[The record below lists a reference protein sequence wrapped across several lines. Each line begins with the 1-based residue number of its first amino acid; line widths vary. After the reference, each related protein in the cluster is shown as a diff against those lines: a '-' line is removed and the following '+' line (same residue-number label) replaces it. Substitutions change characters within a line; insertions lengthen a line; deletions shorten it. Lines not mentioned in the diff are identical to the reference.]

1 MPQRHTIEVGIVVK
15 DDGSVVVEG
24 FNENL
29 EKTETQL
36 KEAEKAGGKFGAS
49 FDNFVKGA
57 YQRAGQMATEFLS
70 SLPGQVVEL
79 GKLGAQAQAAELR
92 FERFAGSTE
101 NAEAYL
107 QAFGTATDGTVDKMG
122 AMSSAARLLQMGL
135 VDNADEMGMVA
146 EMATKLGDQT
156 MGATERI
163 ADFSAMMANQSIP
176 RLDNFGISSGRVRAR
191 IEELQKA
198 TANLSREEAFKI
210 AVMEEG
216 SKSLAKLGDTSEL
229 AQVKIDKVTAALQD
243 AKVGLGEIIVNAFDA
258 GLSVD
263 DFARRLRALPDTIM
277 QVAMLSEATGAAF
290 TAWKNNIFDVDGAME
305 VFDNTLKVLV
315 ASQTDFKVASEE
327 TRYAYTLQQEG
338 AEAASQA
345 MINYQNAL
353 ASGVAPVG
361 ESTIAQNQYA
371 AAIASSTQAA
381 EAAISVSPRYLEILE
396 EQRLAAADA
405 AIAQNNL
412 AISLKDAS
420 QTQIAQQALT
430 DLNQMYKDGKIDQ
443 DTYNEA
449 ARDLMLTF
457 GLATEDSINLVT
469 KMQEWNQTLQDGTI
483 DAATYTDGL
492 TLMNSTATTGRDTI
506 IEFTQ
511 AQTDAGIS
519 TRDTGIAIV
528 ETKDAIADLTV
539 GATEAIGRTD
549 TYRRKMSDLSTE
561 TIVARQETVELTA
574 ALNAIASREWFT
586 TVRIRKI
593 EEVVS
598 VGGAT
603 TAGFDRGYQTGFN
616 GMVGPGFGGPRRML
630 VGEGATPERVL
641 VQPITNNN
649 LTVNTRATTASVIQ
663 DFDLMNS
670 MGPVA

>member
-24 FNENL
+24 FNDKL
-29 EKTETQL
+29 EKTDKQL
-36 KEAEKAGGKFGAS
+36 KKAEQTGSKFKKA
-49 FDNFVKGA
+49 FDDFVTGA
-57 YQRAGQMATEFLS
+57 YQRAGQMATNFIS
-70 SLPGQVVEL
+70 SIPSQVVEL

-92 FERFAGSTE
+92 FERFAGGAA
-101 NAEAYL
+101 NAEAYM
-107 QAFGTATDGTVDKMG
+107 QAFASATDGTVDKMG

-146 EMATKLGDQT
+146 QMATKLGDQT
-156 MGATERI
+156 MGATDRI

-198 TANLSREEAFKI
+198 TAGLSREEAFKI

-216 SKSLAKLGDTSEL
+216 AKSLAKLGDTSEL
-229 AQVKIDKVTAALQD
+229 AQVKIDKVTAAVQD
-243 AKVGLGEIIVNAFDA
+243 AKVGMGELIVSMFDGA
-258 GLSVD
+258 VSVD
-263 DFARRLRALPDTIM
+263 EFSRRLRVLPDTIM
-277 QVAMLSEATGAAF
+277 QVAMLTEAAGAAW
-290 TAWKNNIFDVDGAME
+290 TAWKNNIFDVDGAAK
-305 VFDNTLKVLV
+305 VFDDTLKVLA
-315 ASQTDFKVASEE
+315 ASQADFNVASEE
-327 TRYAYTLQQEG
+327 TRYAYTLEQE
-338 AEAASQA
+338 AIETTSQA

-371 AAIASSTQAA
+371 AAIAAATQSQ
-381 EAAISVSPRYLEILE
+381 EAAISVNPRYLEILE
-396 EQRLAAADA
+396 EQRLATANA

-412 AISLKDAS
+412 AVSMKDAS
-420 QTQIAQQALT
+420 QTQIAQQALN
-430 DLNQMYKDGKIDQ
+430 DLNQMYQEGKIDQ

-457 GLATEDSINLVT
+457 GLATEDSIALIE
-469 KMQEWNQTLQDGTI
+469 KMGEWNQMLQDGTV

-492 TLMNSTATTGRDTI
+492 TLMNSTATVGRDTI
-506 IEFTQ
+506 LEFTQ
-511 AQTDAGIS
+511 AQSGAGVA
-519 TRDTGIAIV
+519 TRDTGTAIV

-539 GATEAIGRTD
+539 GATEATGT
-549 TYRRKMSDLSTE
+549 TAAYQRKMSDLAVST
-561 TIVARQETVELTA
+561 ISARQETVQLTS
-574 ALNAIASREWFT
+574 ALQDISAKDWFV

-598 VGGAT
+598 GTGAALPEAT
-603 TAGFDRGYQTGFN
+603 RGYQTGFN

-630 VGEGATPERVL
+630 VGEGATPERVV

-649 LTVNTRATTASVIQ
+649 LIVNTRATTASVIQ
-663 DFDLMNS
+663 DFDLMAA
-670 MGPVA
+670 MG